1 MPILTRYILRRWAV
15 PLLAALL
22 FYGLLLLANET
33 VGISREIFSEGAP
46 LRWLPPL
53 LATSLPEILG
63 MVLPMAAVLGG
74 LLGTQQLLEGSEL
87 TAAQG
92 LGAGSRTWTKPWG
105 ILAVALVLLAS
116 LNFHVVM
123 PAMAGIQKSI
133 RARMA
138 DEART
143 RFLRPGAPPW
153 FPPKSPDTSIWVDSL
168 GEVHLMDSSP
178 TGVRHIVA
186 KGMSYSIQ
194 HAQDG
199 SASVELRLQDL
210 RGVLVQPASEGVVH
224 IQQEQQVLRFALPS
238 AAKLLPPTP
247 LRNRPTADIWRL
259 PDREARIE
267 LVRRFSLPLASA
279 GLLLLGIALG
289 FGHPRFYKGGAILKS
304 MAVII
309 LYYLL
314 LRLFENN
321 YQTGKSQTV
330 IPMLLMPLLF
340 MGAGAWVLW
349 RRLQPHRPSRFAK
362 HLRHWVMK
370 PIYHWSQPFWE
381 RQRAFWK
388 AQVDRFRHHRSARS
402 GVFLRWAVYGWWRN
416 WAAAM
421 GSLLLLDFL
430 IEYANLAGDLAEHH
444 VHTSTFLAYWL
455 WKLPPFLAVV
465 LPIAFLLGSLL
476 ALSEAAIRLEWV
488 ALKSGGISLVQWLW
502 KAKWAWGP
510 VLALSFLLQ
519 VWVGPIADGKSDNL
533 YRKMLE
539 RPAPVAG
546 AKPWLYL
553 GQTGVLW
560 HLSAEGRWGFPLKA
574 PGEAPV
580 LLAWKSGAPFSEAL
594 PWDAARLVQGPEADK
609 LFPDRALRDAPSPDQ
624 ASTWDLFAWQRWAPD
639 PERAHLLWSRLLGW
653 LAGPMLLFGLLSFS
667 FPAPRSGRGAALG
680 FGLVGGLV
688 FLGLQTLFGG
698 AARAGELPPLW
709 GVLAPFLLL
718 AGFGFLRLPR
728 LRT

>member
-15 PLLAALL
+15 PLLGALV

-33 VGISREIFSEGAP
+33 VQISREIFTEGAP

-53 LATSLPEILG
+53 LATTLPEILG

-92 LGAGSRTWTKPWG
+92 LGAGSRTWTRPWL
-105 ILAVALVLLAS
+105 ILGCGLILLAS

-123 PAMAGIQKSI
+123 PAMAGLQNRI
-133 RARMA
+133 RTKMA

-143 RFLRPGAPPW
+143 RFLRPGSPPW
-153 FPPKSPDTSIWVDSL
+153 YPPNSPGTAIWVDSL
-168 GEVHLMDSSP
+168 GEVHLMDAGP

-186 KGMSYSIQ
+186 RHLSYSIQ
-194 HAQDG
+194 NAGDG
-199 SASVELRLQDL
+199 QASVELRLQDL
-210 RGVLVQPASEGVVH
+210 QGALVQPGSAGVVH
-224 IQQEQQVLRFALPS
+224 IRQEAQILRFALPS
-238 AAKLLPPTP
+238 AVRLLPPTP
-247 LRNRPTADIWRL
+247 LRNRPTAAIWGL
-259 PDREARIE
+259 QDREARIE
-267 LVRRFSLPLASA
+267 LVRRFALPLASA

-289 FGHPRFYKGGAILKS
+289 FGHPRFYRGGAILKS
-304 MAVII
+304 MVVII
-309 LYYLL
+309 TYYLL

-330 IPMLLMPLLF
+330 LPMLLLPF
-340 MGAGAWVLW
+340 GCFGAGAWVLS
-349 RRLQPHRPSRFAK
+349 RRLKPHRPSRWARW
-362 HLRHWVMK
+362 LRHLAAHSGLSKGASAWTRLRDRVRT
-370 PIYHWSQPFWE
+370 FAARV
-381 RQRAFWK
+381 RQ
-388 AQVDRFRHHRSARS
+388 HRSARS
-402 GVFLRWAVYGWWRN
+402 GVFLRWATYGWWRN

-430 IEYANLAGDLAEHH
+430 VEYANLAGDLSEHH
-444 VHTSTFLAYWL
+444 VHAGTFLLYWL

-488 ALKSGGISLVQWLW
+488 ALKSGGISLVQWIW

-510 VLALSFLLQ
+510 VLAATFLLQ
-519 VWVGPIADGKSDNL
+519 AWVAPLAEGRADVL
-533 YRKMLE
+533 YRRMLE
-539 RPAPVAG
+539 RPAPVG
-546 AKPWLYL
+546 GVKPWLYL

-560 HLSAEGRWGFPLKA
+560 HLAPEGRWGFPLKT
-574 PGEAPV
+574 PGDSPI
-580 LLAWKSGAPFSEAL
+580 LLHWKPGMAFSEAL
-594 PWDAARLVQGPEADK
+594 PWDAARFVQGPPTDR
-609 LFPDRALRDAPSPDQ
+609 LFPDRALREAPSADEV
-624 ASTWDLFAWQRWAPD
+624 STLDLFAWQRWAPD

-653 LAGPMLLFGLLSFS
+653 LAGPFLLFGLLSFA
-667 FPAPRSGRGAALG
+667 FPPPRSGRGTALG

-688 FLGLQTLFGG
+688 FLGLQTLFSG

-709 GVLAPFLLL
+709 GILAPLLLL